1 MARKVVLA
9 LVLALLVMFGGASVA
24 SAQDTPPPQ
33 PGDSQTEEDE
43 SSGLCNVVGGIA
55 EGAGNTIVPGGL
67 FGDIIGGLAGA
78 SCDAGGNPV
87 TAVTTFA
94 GDKVNEM
101 WDSQFGDIVK
111 SFLEA
116 MAQVLTMAMTWWI
129 KLPNPDLANS
139 TPLQAITEYTGWIQ
153 LALLTA
159 SVIFMAIKLAAA
171 KRHALLNEAEETYKA
186 LARTVFATTM
196 FASIIALA
204 TLAGDRF
211 AEWIVDDT
219 SNKDPIGMV
228 NSMLAVSAFTG
239 ASPGLLFVIGLVGI
253 LGALAQAALLVVR
266 QGLLIVA
273 VAAVPVAAAASGTST
288 GSQSYQKLVSW
299 ILAFLLFKPIGA
311 LVYAMAFLSAQDS
324 ARITEGET
332 PSADQFQ
339 QSLIGI
345 ILLAL
350 AAAVLPALQR
360 LIAPAVAAVG
370 SGGSGAAATG
380 MALMAGAAAFT
391 GGKSMAA
398 GKSAG
403 AGSKSAGAFSGG
415 PGGGNS
421 GGSFAGGGRPG
432 GGGGGGGGGGSRGGG
447 RGGAFGQPPNTRTSP
462 ASGRTSQGASGSRS
476 ASSGS
481 KSSGGGSKASKAIG
495 AVGSGAKSS
504 DRGAGDLAGDR
515 YSSSQTDLGRN
526 TIRR

>member
-24 SAQDTPPPQ
+24 SAQDAPQ
-33 PGDSQTEEDE
+33 PPGDSQAEEE
-43 SSGLCNVVGGIA
+43 SNGTCDVVGGIA
-55 EGAGNTIVPGGL
+55 AGVATAAIPVLGGFLGDAAGGL
-67 FGDIIGGLAGA
+67 
-78 SCDAGGNPV
+78 CEAGGNPV
-87 TAVTTFA
+87 TAVTNFA

-332 PSADQFQ
+332 PTADQFQ

-476 ASSGS
+476 ASTGG
-481 KSSGGGSKASKAIG
+481 KGSGGGSKASKAIG

>member
-24 SAQDTPPPQ
+24 SAQDAPQ
-33 PGDSQTEEDE
+33 PPGDSQTEEDE
-43 SSGLCNVVGGIA
+43 SSGLCNTVGGIA
-55 EGAGNTIVPGGL
+55 GGIANVIIPGSGALISPTAGG
-67 FGDIIGGLAGA
+67 I
-78 SCDAGGNPV
+78 CDAGGNPV
-87 TAVTTFA
+87 TAVTSFA

-324 ARITEGET
+324 ARITEGQT
-332 PSADQFQ
+332 PTADQFQ

-421 GGSFAGGGRPG
+421 GGSFAGGGG
-432 GGGGGGGGGGSRGGG
+432 GGGGGSRGGGGGGSRGGG

-476 ASSGS
+476 AGSGV
-481 KSSGGGSKASKAIG
+481 KGSGAGSKASKAIG

-504 DRGAGDLAGDR
+504 DRGAGDLAGER

>member
-9 LVLALLVMFGGASVA
+9 LVLALLVMFGSASVA
-24 SAQDTPPPQ
+24 SAQDVPQ
-33 PGDSQTEEDE
+33 TPGDSQTEEED
-43 SSGLCNVVGGIA
+43 SSGLCNTVGGIA
-55 EGAGNTIVPGGL
+55 GGIANVIIPGSGALISPTAGG
-67 FGDIIGGLAGA
+67 I
-78 SCDAGGNPV
+78 CDAGGNPV
-87 TAVTTFA
+87 TAVTSFA

-432 GGGGGGGGGGSRGGG
+432 GGGGGGGGSRGGG

-462 ASGRTSQGASGSRS
+462 ASGRTSQGASGYRS
-476 ASSGS
+476 AGSGG
-481 KSSGGGSKASKAIG
+481 KGSGGGSKASKAIG

>member
-24 SAQDTPPPQ
+24 SAQDAPQ
-33 PGDSQTEEDE
+33 PPGDSQTEEDE
-43 SSGLCNVVGGIA
+43 SSGLCKVVGGIA
-55 EGAGNTIVPGGL
+55 EGAGNTILPGGL
-67 FGDIIGGLAGA
+67 LGDIVGGLAGA
-78 SCDAGGNPV
+78 SCEAGGNPV
-87 TAVTTFA
+87 TAVTSFA

-129 KLPNPDLANS
+129 KLPNPALANS

-415 PGGGNS
+415 PGGGG
-421 GGSFAGGGRPG
+421 GGSFAGGGRP
-432 GGGGGGGGGGSRGGG
+432 GGGGGGGGGSRGGG

-476 ASSGS
+476 ASSGG
-481 KSSGGGSKASKAIG
+481 KGSGGGSKASKAIG

-504 DRGAGDLAGDR
+504 DRGAGDLAGER